1 MFGIEQLLKHHMV
14 HCTLNGLICRHKHLK
29 DVLVEPEVDSPL
41 SKLRGFCLL
50 PRRACVPLNTSAF
63 LFGRADFQ
71 AEGYQSRPFGCEV
84 GSQFHH
90 GTVSRGPLQIFSPD
104 ILKVTVLTAV
114 LAGRLLRDHYLGRLT
129 SRPGQTYF
137 KPSSPSYCRTAP

>member
-1 MFGIEQLLKHHMV
+1 MA

-63 LFGRADFQ
+63 LFGHADFQ
-71 AEGYQSRPFGCEV
+71 AFRQRVTSPALSVARWDHNSTMVPFPEA
-84 GSQFHH
+84 
-90 GTVSRGPLQIFSPD
+90 TPADL
-104 ILKVTVLTAV
+104 
-114 LAGRLLRDHYLGRLT
+114 LAGHSESHRADGGAGRARAGLLLRDHHLGRLIS
-129 SRPGQTYF
+129 SRARH
-137 KPSSPSYCRTAP
+137 RTVG